1 MARTVLTDISSLAW
15 EHPADRAALNAMRA
29 LPGFE
34 TAVNKMA
41 SVFGERGVRHLFTAN
56 AVRVGP
62 TQRPYLDALWT
73 EVLATMDWPTR
84 PQLYVT
90 QTPQINAGAVGF
102 GDPFVV
108 INSASIE
115 HLTREE
121 LRVLLAHELG
131 HVMSGH
137 VTYRTI
143 AQIILLVGFG
153 NLPFLAG
160 VALLPFQMA
169 ILEWYRKSE
178 LSCDRASL
186 LGTQDPDVVLT
197 TFMKLAGGREFGDTL
212 DLQAF
217 KEQAREYETDGSA
230 WDTVL
235 KAINTAFREH
245 PFFTVRA
252 GELQRWI
259 ESGAYQRIVAGEYR
273 RRADVKPGDGLGED
287 VKEASNYYADQ
298 ARAAMDKVGETIG
311 RAKEAFTD
319 AFKGAAR

>member
-1 MARTVLTDISSLAW
+1 MARTILTDISSATW
-15 EHPADRAALNAMRA
+15 EHPADRAALNALRK

-34 TAVNKMA
+34 QVVNKIA
-41 SVFGERGVRHLFTAN
+41 SVFGERAVRHLFTAN

-62 TQRPYLDALWT
+62 AQRPDLDAMWT
-73 EVLATMDWPTR
+73 DVLATLDWKHR

-90 QTPQINAGAVGF
+90 QTPNVNAGAVGF

-115 HLTREE
+115 HLTRDE
-121 LRVLLAHELG
+121 LRTLLAHELG
-131 HVMSGH
+131 HIMSGH

-143 AQIILLVGFG
+143 AQIILLVGIG

-160 VALLPFQMA
+160 LALLPFQVA

-178 LSCDRASL
+178 LSCDRAAL
-186 LGTQDPDVVLT
+186 LDAQDPDLVFT
-197 TFMKLAGGREFGDTL
+197 TFMKLAGGEEFGDKL
-212 DLQAF
+212 DLASF
-217 KEQAREYETDGSA
+217 KEQSREYEIEGSA

-235 KAINTAFREH
+235 KAFNTAFRDH
-245 PFFTVRA
+245 PFYTVRA

-259 ESGAYQRIVAGEYR
+259 DSGAYARVLSGDYK

-287 VKEASNYYADQ
+287 VKEASTYYGDKAK
-298 ARAAMDKVGETIG
+298 AAMDKVGDSFG
-311 RAKEAFTD
+311 RAKSAFSD
-319 AFKGAAR
+319 AFKGGAR